1 MAFSKLINILRQLI
15 FSLEEKTGKKFLL
28 KCLIA
33 KDTDDISWELVLFAP
48 WLDKDETKRVSFLYE
63 NIVSELDSS
72 VIIDFSGI
80 IPIIVENDMV
90 RTLIETRKNA
100 ISKVIMDKESIFQVN
115 YPFAKMI
122 IFLD

>member
-1 MAFSKLINILRQLI
+1 MAFSKLINILKQLI
-15 FSLEEKTGKKFLL
+15 SSLEENVGKKFLL

-33 KDTDDISWELVLFAP
+33 KDADDISWELVLFAP

-63 NIVSELDSS
+63 NIVSKLDAS

-80 IPIIVENDMV
+80 IPIVAENDMV

>member
-1 MAFSKLINILRQLI
+1 MAFSKLINILKQLI
-15 FSLEEKTGKKFLL
+15 SSLEEKAGKKFLL

-63 NIVSELDSS
+63 NIVSKLDSS

-80 IPIIVENDMV
+80 IPIVAENDMV

>member
-1 MAFSKLINILRQLI
+1 MAFSKLINILKQLI
-15 FSLEEKTGKKFLL
+15 SSLEENVGKKFLL

-33 KDTDDISWELVLFAP
+33 KDADDISWELVLFAP

-63 NIVSELDSS
+63 NIVSKLDAS

-80 IPIIVENDMV
+80 IPIVAENDMV

-100 ISKVIMDKESIFQVN
+100 ISKIIMDKESIFQVN

-122 IFLD
+122 IFFD

>member
-1 MAFSKLINILRQLI
+1 MAFSKLINILKQLI
-15 FSLEEKTGKKFLL
+15 FALEEKSGKKFEL

-33 KDTDDISWELVLFAP
+33 KDSEDISWELVLFAP

-63 NIVSELDSS
+63 NIVSKIDSS

-80 IPIIVENDMV
+80 IPIVAENDMV
-90 RTLIETRKNA
+90 RTLAETRKNA
-100 ISKVIMDKESIFQVN
+100 LNKMIIDKENIYSVN

-122 IFLD
+122 IFFD